1 MAINLTI
8 VWDLLDKLLEAGN
21 DFVET
26 QVEMVYDTI
35 HAKLKEQVAKTTT
48 KFDDNA
54 LKVVEIGIRDKLIK
68 LYPLDE
74 YPLD

>member
-1 MAINLTI
+1 MAINLTV

-21 DFVET
+21 EFVEA
-26 QVEMVYDTI
+26 QVETIYGTI
-35 HAKLKEQVAKTTT
+35 HTKLKEQVAKTTT

-54 LKVVEIGIRDKLIK
+54 LKTVEIGIRDKLIK
-68 LYPLDE
+68 LYPLEE